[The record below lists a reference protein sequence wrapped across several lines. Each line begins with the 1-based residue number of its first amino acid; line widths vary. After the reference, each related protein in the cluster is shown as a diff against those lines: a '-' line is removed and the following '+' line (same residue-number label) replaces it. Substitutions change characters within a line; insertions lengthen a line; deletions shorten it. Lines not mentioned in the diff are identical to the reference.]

1 MKIFETAQAAA
12 RKQYASAKAEKIVE
26 RRAALDDNDEKRY
39 EMLAVEMAS
48 AEENLTNEMLMKIL
62 EIVDIDQ

>member
-1 MKIFETAQAAA
+1 MKIFETAQQAA
-12 RKQYASAKAEKIVE
+12 RKQYANEKANKIQE
-26 RRAALDDNDEKRY
+26 RRAALDDGDEKKY
-39 EMLAVEMAS
+39 EMIAVEMAS